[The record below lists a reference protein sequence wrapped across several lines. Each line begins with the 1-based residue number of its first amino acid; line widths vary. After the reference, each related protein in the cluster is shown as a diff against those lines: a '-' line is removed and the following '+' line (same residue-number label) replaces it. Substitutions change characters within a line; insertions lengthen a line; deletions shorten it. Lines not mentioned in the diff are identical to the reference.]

1 MITNQNIKHMKKI
14 LFPLFLLTALVSLG
28 QTETDFKK
36 EITTAKKSY
45 SANKLEET
53 HFALQQ
59 ALSEIDITIGKE
71 ILKMLPAKMGDA
83 TINTKED
90 HVTSNLGMVGA
101 TVSRSYGT
109 PNEKVKFEL
118 ISNSPLVS
126 TLNALLN
133 NPMVGGMM
141 RDENSKT
148 IKVQGYKARM
158 ERQAG
163 EAEGE
168 FNYTI
173 QLPFGNA
180 LLTFT
185 VFKTTESEA
194 TKLMESLPLQ
204 AIAKLVQ

>member
-1 MITNQNIKHMKKI
+1 MKKI
-14 LFPLFLLTALVSLG
+14 FLPLFLLSGLVTLA

-36 EITTAKKSY
+36 EITTAKTSY
-45 SANKLEET
+45 AANKLEET

-83 TINTKED
+83 AINPKDD

-118 ISNSPLVS
+118 ISNSPLVT

-158 ERQAG
+158 ERQVG
-163 EAEGE
+163 QVDGE

-185 VFKTTESEA
+185 VNKTTENEA

>member
-1 MITNQNIKHMKKI
+1 MKKI
-14 LFPLFLLTALVSLG
+14 FFPIVLLINLTAWS

-36 EITTAKKSY
+36 EITTAKTSY

-71 ILKMLPAKMGDA
+71 ILKMLPPKMGEA
-83 TINTKED
+83 AINPKED

-109 PNEKVKFEL
+109 PTEKVKFEL
-118 ISNSPLVS
+118 ISNSPLVT

-133 NPMVGGMM
+133 APLVGGMM

-148 IKVQGYKARM
+148 IKVKGYKARL
-158 ERQAG
+158 ERSVG
-163 EAEGE
+163 EAENE
-168 FNYTI
+168 YNYTI

-180 LLTFT
+180 LLTLT
-185 VFKTTESEA
+185 VYKTTESEA